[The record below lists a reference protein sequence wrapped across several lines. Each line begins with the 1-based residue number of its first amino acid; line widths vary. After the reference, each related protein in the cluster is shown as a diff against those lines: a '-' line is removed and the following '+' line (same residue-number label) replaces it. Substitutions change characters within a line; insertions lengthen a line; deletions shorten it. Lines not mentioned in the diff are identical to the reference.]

1 MDLVQAPLVSAVSL
15 RFALHYDDN
24 DDKYEKDDK
33 DDKDAKDDMRDDYAS
48 LALKMVS

>member
-1 MDLVQAPLVSAVSL
+1 MDLVRAPLASAASL

-24 DDKYEKDDK
+24 DDKYEK